1 MQNDIIYNKRK
12 FTIIDTESVS
22 KYPNIQK
29 ERPDVESLFIA
40 QGNRGSII
48 TGYILNNGSFIIF

>member
-1 MQNDIIYNKRK
+1 MNNELIYNKRK